1 MVNVATKKTT
11 PQAREQWIINL
22 YKRVFPTVARY
33 VSQRGGSLEQA
44 QDIFQDALIIYY
56 ERTASAIDPPEQEEA
71 YLLGIA
77 RHRWARACRR
87 AGPEVPLDDS
97 TGVDW
102 AEEEPSLPSSQKL
115 LRLLT
120 VAGKKCMDLL
130 RAFYYDQLP
139 LSEVADSFG
148 YAGVRSA
155 TVQKYKCLEKVRTT
169 VQEKSLTYEDFLE
182 DHPTVG

>member
-1 MVNVATKKTT
+1 MVATPINRTT
-11 PQAREQWIINL
+11 SQARERWFIDL
-22 YKRVFPTVARY
+22 YERVFPAVARY
-33 VSQRGGSLEQA
+33 VRQRGGSLEQA
-44 QDIFQDALIIYY
+44 QDVFQDSLIIYY
-56 ERTASAIDPPEQEEA
+56 ERIASAADPPEQEEA

-77 RHRWARACRR
+77 RYRWLLTGRR
-87 AGPEVPLDDS
+87 TGSEVPLDE
-97 TGVDW
+97 VAEPDW
-102 AEEEPSLPSSQKL
+102 AEEGTALPLSQKL

-139 LSEVADSFG
+139 LNEVAHTFG

-169 VQEKSLTYEDFLE
+169 VQEKSLSYEDFLE
-182 DHPTVG
+182 EN